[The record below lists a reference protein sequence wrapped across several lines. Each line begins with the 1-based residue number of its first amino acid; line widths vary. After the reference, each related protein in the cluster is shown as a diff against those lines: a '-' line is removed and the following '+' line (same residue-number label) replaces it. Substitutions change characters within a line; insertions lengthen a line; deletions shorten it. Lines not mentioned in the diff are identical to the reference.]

1 MRFPVLLFLVEFPR
15 LRLRSINQNY
25 TGGLFHI
32 SRDFVHCNNLDSQ
45 AFFLV
50 FKTLDVCAINFM
62 ERNIACRSES
72 AVSIGVPPALS
83 PKPPIDTYDDSR
95 S

>member
-1 MRFPVLLFLVEFPR
+1 LVRFTPAVFSTFLAI
-15 LRLRSINQNY
+15 LCIATTLI
-25 TGGLFHI
+25 L
-32 SRDFVHCNNLDSQ
+32 Q

-50 FKTLDVCAINFM
+50 FKTFDVCAINFI